1 MTISTL
7 DIIVIA
13 VYLIA
18 VLGLGLYQARKIKT
32 SGDYYAGGRK
42 FNKFYLM
49 MHALGTATHAD
60 EPLSVIGG
68 AYQKGIAGIWYTYLF
83 LPLTPIFW
91 LIAPYIR
98 RTRFVTTADFFRYRY
113 DASLA
118 VLYSVIG
125 VLKMSVSIGL
135 ILKSTATLFAAMVS
149 GGTKATATTMV
160 TTSAASAASSGHVFA
175 HISVETWA
183 ILIMTVIFV
192 SYGFAG
198 GLRATVVTETI
209 QGPLIVLM
217 SLLLLPFG
225 IYKLGGF
232 RVLHE
237 ALPESFFQL
246 TGHSYEFSGAWVIA
260 ASLTALIG
268 WVAQPGIVA
277 AVGSGKTE
285 LEGRVGYT
293 YGAMIKRVCAIGWAF
308 TGVILAAMAAKQ
320 MLPPAQIESL
330 ARRELAF
337 GTAVRIF
344 FPHGILGLVFASIFS
359 AQMATL
365 SAQMVNSSALASR
378 NLYLALLRPQATDRE
393 VLIFGRICGIF
404 LVAIGVML
412 SLLLAKV
419 ADALTMLLQ
428 FSAIMGVVVWGGV
441 LWRRANSEG
450 AWAGVTVLFGMW
462 VLFGPVGG
470 LVKLATGGP
479 AWLGRFGPA
488 EYMFQ
493 LTIIYLPAGIV
504 TFILVSLL
512 TKPPPTKQVDDFRML
527 LRTPVGEEQKLIDA
541 GVQIIYAGSTKPN
554 RWEIEHP
561 HLVHWG
567 GALLAAVVCAVILG
581 GLLVLARIGS

>member
-7 DIIVIA
+7 DIVVIA
-13 VYLIA
+13 VYLLI
-18 VLGLGLYQARKIKT
+18 VLGIGVYQAVKIRT
-32 SGDYYAGGRK
+32 SGDYYAGGRR
-42 FNKFYLM
+42 FGKFYMM
-49 MHALGTATHAD
+49 MHALSQASDAD
-60 EPLSVIGG
+60 EPVSVIGG
-68 AYQKGIAGIWYTYLF
+68 AYQKGLSGIWYTYLY

-118 VLYSVIG
+118 VLYSIIG

-149 GGTKATATTMV
+149 GGTTATATTAA
-160 TTSAASAASSGHVFA
+160 AASAASSGHGFA
-175 HISVETWA
+175 HIGVETWA

-320 MLPPAQIESL
+320 MLPAAQIESL

-378 NLYLALLRPQATDRE
+378 NLYLALLRPQASDRE
-393 VLIFGRICGIF
+393 VLIFGRISGIV
-404 LVAIGVML
+404 LVAIGVVL
-412 SLLLAKV
+412 SLVLAKV

-450 AWAGVTVLFGMW
+450 AWAAVAVLFATW
-462 VLFGPVGG
+462 VLFGPVGA
-470 LVKLATGGP
+470 LLKKATGGP
-479 AWLGRFGPA
+479 TWLGRFGPA
-488 EYMFQ
+488 EFMFE
-493 LTIIYLPAGIV
+493 LTIIYLPAGIA
-504 TFILVSLL
+504 TFILVSLF
-512 TKPPPTKQVDDFRML
+512 TKPPPAKQVEDFRML

-561 HLVHWG
+561 RLVHWG